1 MEDPATKVQADR
13 KSLQSKEISLCRWSV
28 RRLSFITIALP
39 FSALVICF
47 ITAYIFRYDDVHET
61 HCRVSIL
68 LLFSY

>member
-1 MEDPATKVQADR
+1 MEDPVTKVQSDR
-13 KSLQSKEISLCRWSV
+13 KSLQYEEISLCRWSV
-28 RRLSFITIALP
+28 RKLAFITIALP

-68 LLFSY
+68 QLFFY